1 MKFCDENYFSSIFE
15 KIIRK
20 ERGENVKK
28 KIRKKRRMKDDRD
41 ISMEGTL

>member
-1 MKFCDENYFSSIFE
+1 MSQYKVEFKMKLCDENYFSSIFE

-28 KIRKKRRMKDDRD
+28 KNQKKKKNER
-41 ISMEGTL
+41 